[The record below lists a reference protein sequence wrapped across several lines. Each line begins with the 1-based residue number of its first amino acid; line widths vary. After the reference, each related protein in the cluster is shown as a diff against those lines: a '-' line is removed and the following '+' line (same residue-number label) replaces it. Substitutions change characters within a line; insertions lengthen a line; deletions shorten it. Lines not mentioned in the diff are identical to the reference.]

1 LRPRSSRLARPC
13 KQQLSKIFGVILGG
27 SLMSDSPQNI
37 SFRQI
42 EQFEQVARSQCLIFV
57 FAHALAI
64 AVAVLL
70 AGVCSPA

>member
-1 LRPRSSRLARPC
+1 
-13 KQQLSKIFGVILGG
+13 
-27 SLMSDSPQNI
+27 MSDSPQNI

>member
-1 LRPRSSRLARPC
+1 MFFFELSLQNFAVGRVVTSSEA
-13 KQQLSKIFGVILGG
+13 
-27 SLMSDSPQNI
+27 SPVETPQFKNI